1 MAIFTEMARVN
12 GREINNKEL
21 QLSSHDQ
28 LKMSRSTIA
37 DLFQPFSIAI
47 YTIIQGAAWCGR
59 RPTTIVNILLAGIS
73 CIGIA
78 LLPSTPSIKGYKYG
92 RVGLGMLGKFATTI
106 YFNSFYLWSAELNA
120 TVVRV
125 QAIGLLIAVSRV
137 GAAFSPF
144 IMNSLKY
151 INESLPFVSLGLLNL
166 FVGFLCLHLRE
177 TKNTPIP
184 DTIDDSIMLMKK
196 DGKHPH

>member
-1 MAIFTEMARVN
+1 ML
-12 GREINNKEL
+12 NNL
-21 QLSSHDQ
+21 LHF
-28 LKMSRSTIA
+28 I
-37 DLFQPFSIAI
+37 LF
-47 YTIIQGAAWCGR
+47 C
-59 RPTTIVNILLAGIS
+59 
-73 CIGIA
+73 
-78 LLPSTPSIKGYKYG
+78 
-92 RVGLGMLGKFATTI
+92 
-106 YFNSFYLWSAELNA
+106 NSFLCISYMRSSNSQFSYINIISLLLF
-120 TVVRV
+120 RV

>member
-1 MAIFTEMARVN
+1 LAS
-12 GREINNKEL
+12 K
-21 QLSSHDQ
+21 
-28 LKMSRSTIA
+28 
-37 DLFQPFSIAI
+37 DLGGDLYGDFVLTSLVEFPANALVVFL
-47 YTIIQGAAWCGR
+47 TDRCGR

>member
-1 MAIFTEMARVN
+1 MRSSNSQFSY
-12 GREINNKEL
+12 INIISL
-21 QLSSHDQ
+21 L
-28 LKMSRSTIA
+28 
-37 DLFQPFSIAI
+37 LF
-47 YTIIQGAAWCGR
+47 
-59 RPTTIVNILLAGIS
+59 
-73 CIGIA
+73 
-78 LLPSTPSIKGYKYG
+78 
-92 RVGLGMLGKFATTI
+92 
-106 YFNSFYLWSAELNA
+106 
-120 TVVRV
+120 RV